1 MTNVTPVLPAAAL
14 PTLPPTENDTSL
26 CSHLRALVS
35 RRRTPV
41 KTEPGEQDDSPAARA
56 ERRYMQVVRWGAT
69 LQGSKRRKVGQLT
82 GFELIGTDDAT
93 RVRRVQDNTGAPVG
107 MPHVRLC
114 RVSSGGLEGRVPR
127 DALRGQHAVRV
138 R

>member
-14 PTLPPTENDTSL
+14 PSLPPTENDTSL

-56 ERRYMQVVRWGAT
+56 ERRYVQVVRWGAT
-69 LQGSKRRKVGQLT
+69 MQGSKRRKVSYAV
-82 GFELIGTDDAT
+82 D
-93 RVRRVQDNTGAPVG
+93 
-107 MPHVRLC
+107 
-114 RVSSGGLEGRVPR
+114 VS
-127 DALRGQHAVRV
+127 
-138 R
+138 

>member
-14 PTLPPTENDTSL
+14 PSLPPTENDTSL

-56 ERRYMQVVRWGAT
+56 ERRYVQVVRWGAT
-69 LQGSKRRKVGQLT
+69 MQGTKRRKVSSDHRSELT
-82 GFELIGTDDAT
+82 ISDDT
-93 RVRRVQDNTGAPVG
+93 TLLRRVQDDAGAPMG

-114 RVSSGGLEGRVPR
+114 RLPARRKQGRVPR
-127 DALRGQHAVRV
+127 DALCGQHAVRV